1 MGWKKAILV
10 LAVIIVIAVAGLF
23 SYLYMSKPEPLPEL
37 DSRSTEL
44 FAALYSGG
52 IDDALVDVTDS
63 GVKVAYELPAGMDSA
78 VSAYFTFGAAARIS
92 PESKDVVITIFQN
105 QKPSTQFTASV
116 SDISSFLDKKLSG
129 IEFSKRVKTENL

>member
-10 LAVIIVIAVAGLF
+10 VGVLLVIVVAGVF

-63 GVKVAYELPAGMDSA
+63 SVRIAYSAPSGMTADA
-78 VSAYFTFGAAARIS
+78 SAYFTFGAAARVSPIS
-92 PESKDVVITIFQN
+92 KEVVVTVFEGD
-105 QKPSTQFTASV
+105 KPSAQFTASMP
-116 SDISSFLDKKLSG
+116 DILSFLDKKLSST
-129 IEFSKRVKTENL
+129 EFSKKVKTEKL